1 MWGESRC
8 LFVALFESLTETLDD
23 ASIWC
28 AQTEIFFTPDYP
40 ICGVRKLN
48 LPILCNGAYNVDNY
62 GKYYIKCPGYISEPA
77 RAQGRILTCRYFSW
91 LPAEEA
97 EAWIFEN
104 PEWEVQD
111 YLRQHENK
119 MESTFQ
125 LSGGS
130 GSVNPWVYC
139 STQGCTKRASKSC
152 GLCTAHCLAR
162 MSPTVCRYH
171 GYDPLHPRVRMA
183 VVAGGSA
190 STLGLPVPAPPPE
203 FMQPSEGMENH
214 DVFSRHIDEDWG
226 QHLVNN
232 SGYPVER
239 QAPLTPALL
248 TLCEA
253 TAAAATLRNSMAEV
267 VQPVVDR
274 TKRRDREMADKERT
288 IKVRVFAKDNAAA
301 QYFLIAVLA
310 KDWPIFSPKKYAIIA
325 CTCNISAGDL
335 QFFQRYE
342 GGLWINYE
350 DNVHVH
356 KDEKVILRLLGVQW
370 CEGYENEARKH
381 ARSLS
386 PTSDGLIGGE
396 QPSATKTL
404 RTRQGH
410 VTTAGA
416 NALQDQSQ
424 LEDTALP
431 PSTGRDLRNA
441 KANTPYHGD
450 GNGWPFKFAV
460 NQHECFLQ
468 VEKLLSGQKEI
479 KIPQAF
485 LTVIPQATRWVD
497 TTWNKHYK
505 AWRSIRDDEHHP
517 LHKGLVRAIHAGREL
532 PKGNWAPFGP
542 K

>member
-8 LFVALFESLTETLDD
+8 LFVALFESPTETLDD
-23 ASIWC
+23 ASIC
-28 AQTEIFFTPDYP
+28 LYFTVLTAGWPFRTVQFAVFESL
-40 ICGVRKLN
+40 ISQSS
-48 LPILCNGAYNVDNY
+48 AT
-62 GKYYIKCPGYISEPA
+62 YYVKCPGYISEPA
-77 RAQGRILTCRYFSW
+77 RAQGRIPTCRYFSW

-111 YLRQHENK
+111 YLRRRENK

-125 LSGGS
+125 LS
-130 GSVNPWVYC
+130 
-139 STQGCTKRASKSC
+139 
-152 GLCTAHCLAR
+152 
-162 MSPTVCRYH
+162 
-171 GYDPLHPRVRMA
+171 
-183 VVAGGSA
+183 VVVGGSA
-190 STLGLPVPAPPPE
+190 STSGLPAPALPPE

-214 DVFSRHIDEDWG
+214 NVFSRHIDEDWG
-226 QHLVNN
+226 QYLVNN

-248 TLCEA
+248 TLREA

-267 VQPVVDR
+267 VQPAVDR
-274 TKRRDREMADKERT
+274 TKWRDREMADKERT
-288 IKVRVFAKDNAAA
+288 IKVRVFAK
-301 QYFLIAVLA
+301 YFLIAVLA

-325 CTCNISAGDL
+325 HACNISAGNL

-350 DNVHVH
+350 DNVCVH
-356 KDEKVILRLLGVQW
+356 KDEKVILWLLGVQR
-370 CEGYENEARKH
+370 CEGYENEARKR
-381 ARSLS
+381 AWSLS

-396 QPSATKTL
+396 QPSPTKTL
-404 RTRQGH
+404 RTRQGR
-410 VTTAGA
+410 VATAGA
-416 NALQDQSQ
+416 NALQPLVLDASSSATSLENLIDLSISDDDEDDLYVPTDRSQ

-431 PSTGRDLRNA
+431 PSTGQDLRNA

-450 GNGWPFKFAV
+450 RNGWPFKFAV
-460 NQHECFLQ
+460 DQHECFLQ

-497 TTWNKHYK
+497 TMWNKHYK

-517 LHKGLVRAIHAGREL
+517 LRKGWVRAIHAGRESL
-532 PKGNWAPFGP
+532 KGNWALFGP